1 MTSLPTGAAARTKR
15 RVTDTAAFVAS
26 AATPSAAST
35 ASGTERAGE
44 VPGCGSVVHP

>member
-26 AATPSAAST
+26 AATPTAAST
-35 ASGTERAGE
+35 ASGTVACRR
-44 VPGCGSVVHP
+44 GSGMRLRHA